1 MRKRRSE
8 STPTVEALSAAPEG
22 AGARDNQFNQ
32 AIARAFAILRSFH
45 DGEAALTNKVI
56 ALRTGL
62 PQSTVS
68 RLAYTLLD
76 LGYLTYSEDDATY
89 RLGAGVVSLASP
101 ILSGLGFRH
110 RARELMQDL
119 ANESQ
124 ATVALGGR
132 QGLRMVYLEV
142 RHSRDAVLIS
152 CEVGMTVRAAT
163 TAIGRAYLHALPEPE
178 RNPLLAKIEEASGDD
193 WPSVKARID
202 QAFNDIDE
210 YGFCLSIGEFRP
222 EINVV
227 AAPLRYEPSG
237 DVYAINCGGPAS
249 LVTPKR
255 METRFGPR
263 LVEISREIA
272 LTQAM
277 EGG

>member
-1 MRKRRSE
+1 MRKRRTEKSA
-8 STPTVEALSAAPEG
+8 TVEALSAAPEVRSS
-22 AGARDNQFNQ
+22 RDSQFNQ

-45 DGEAALTNKVI
+45 DGETALTNKVI

-68 RLAYTLLD
+68 RLAYTLLE
-76 LGYLTYSEDDATY
+76 LGYLTYSEQDATY
-89 RLGAGVVSLASP
+89 RLGSGVVALASP

-142 RHSRDAVLIS
+142 RHSREVVLIS
-152 CEVGMTVRAAT
+152 CEVGMSVRLAT

-178 RNPLLAKIEEASGDD
+178 RAPLLSEIAEASGDD

-202 QAFNDIDE
+202 QSFADIDA
-210 YGFCLSIGEFRP
+210 YGFCVSIGEFRP

-227 AAPLRYEPSG
+227 AAPLHYTPSG

-263 LVEISREIA
+263 LVEISHEIA
-272 LTQAM
+272 LSDAI
-277 EGG
+277 EPD

>member
-1 MRKRRSE
+1 MRKRRSDNTATAE
-8 STPTVEALSAAPEG
+8 VPSALPEG
-22 AGARDNQFNQ
+22 GGARDSQFNQ

-45 DGEAALTNKVI
+45 DGETSLTNKVI

-68 RLAYTLLD
+68 RLAYTLLE

-89 RLGAGVVSLASP
+89 RLGPGVVSLASP
-101 ILSGLGFRH
+101 LLSGLGFRH

-132 QGLRMVYLEV
+132 QDLRMVYLEV
-142 RHSRDAVLIS
+142 RHSRDVVLIS
-152 CEVGMTVRAAT
+152 CEVGMSVRLGT
-163 TAIGRAYLHALPEPE
+163 TAIGRAYLYALPDAE
-178 RNPLLAKIEEASGDD
+178 RQPILSRIEAASGDD

-202 QAFNDIDE
+202 QAFADIDA

-227 AAPLRYEPSG
+227 AAPLRYDPSG

-263 LVEISREIA
+263 LVEIARDIA
-272 LTQAM
+272 LSDDM
-277 EGG
+277 EPG